1 MWFAI
6 ILRAMTTL
14 NDKIQFTA
22 GGLTEIKA
30 ELAELQGNKLSAAIE
45 RVARARDFGDL
56 SENAEYHAAKE
67 ELSFIEGRIDELEDI
82 VQRSQVISKKDK
94 NGAIGIGCKVTVSVS
109 GKEHTYEIVGE
120 WEADPLKKK
129 ISHTSPLGL
138 ALIGRKKG
146 EAVEFEAPAGKVIYQ
161 IKKIN

>member
-1 MWFAI
+1 
-6 ILRAMTTL
+6 MTTL

-22 GGLTEIKA
+22 EGLLGIKA
-30 ELAELQGNKLSAAIE
+30 ELNELKGAKLTAAIE

-67 ELSFIEGRIDELEDI
+67 ELSFFEGRIEELEGI
-82 VQRSQVISKKDK
+82 VARAKVVTT
-94 NGAIGIGCKVTVSVS
+94 NGKSDAVDIGCKVTVTVA

-129 ISHTSPLGL
+129 ISHTSPLGQ
-138 ALIGRKKG
+138 ALSGKKKG
-146 EAVEFEAPAGKVIYQ
+146 ENVEFEAPAGKVIYQ
-161 IKKIN
+161 IKKIH